1 MCVYTHNDES
11 LKMKMSQSEMRNTE
25 ITTDQFRRKYQKLTK
40 MKNPKEKIKKKKKI
54 GMLRDSSKQPN
65 ICEIGVPNEEKR
77 QMIIEKIFKEI
88 MAELKFF
95 QFI

>member
-1 MCVYTHNDES
+1 
-11 LKMKMSQSEMRNTE
+11 MK
-25 ITTDQFRRKYQKLTK
+25 YA
-40 MKNPKEKIKKKKKI
+40 KEKIKKKKKI